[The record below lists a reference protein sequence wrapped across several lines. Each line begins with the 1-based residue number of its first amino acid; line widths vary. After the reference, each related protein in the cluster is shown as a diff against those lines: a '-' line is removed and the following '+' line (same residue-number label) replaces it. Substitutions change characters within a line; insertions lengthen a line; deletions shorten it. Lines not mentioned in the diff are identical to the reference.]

1 MFRENFWK
9 SSRCRRGRREAGL
22 TILELLIVVAVLAT
36 VIAMAI
42 PSLLNARKSAV
53 SSKTIAL
60 MKSMTTTNEQY
71 RLRFSSYAASE
82 ANLISADLIVGFDPS
97 SNPPYQ
103 YTYSGG
109 LTTWSLAASP
119 TEAGVSADNHFFV
132 DQSGVIR
139 FSATGP
145 ADANSTPLD

>member
-1 MFRENFWK
+1 MRQEDRWTL
-9 SSRCRRGRREAGL
+9 SRGRAGRCATGFPL
-22 TILELLIVVAVLAT
+22 LELLIVVTVLAT

-53 SSKTIAL
+53 SAKTVAL

-71 RLRFSSYAASE
+71 KLRFSSYAGSE
-82 ANLISADLIVGFDPS
+82 ADLVNAGLIVGFDPS
-97 SNPPYQ
+97 LNPPYV

-109 LTTWSLAASP
+109 ISTWTLAASP
-119 TEAGVSADNHFFV
+119 TQVGVTADNHFFV
-132 DQSGVIR
+132 DQSGTIR
-139 FSATGP
+139 FNTTGP